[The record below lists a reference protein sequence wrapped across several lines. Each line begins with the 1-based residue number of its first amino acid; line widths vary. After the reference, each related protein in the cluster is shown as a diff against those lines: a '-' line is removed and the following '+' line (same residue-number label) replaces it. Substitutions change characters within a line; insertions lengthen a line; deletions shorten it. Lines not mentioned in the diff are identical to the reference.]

1 MDSMD
6 FNWFTKFF
14 TYSSIQAKLIAT
26 FLAFSLFFVI
36 RRLLLSFVYKF
47 VEDTKVEYS
56 KITWADRDTVI
67 RATAIIIF
75 IVIFTTLFIG
85 TADISFTKGFF
96 WLKSL

>member
-1 MDSMD
+1 MKKVAIKGNKQIKS
-6 FNWFTKFF
+6 NGEKKTIRP
-14 TYSSIQAKLIAT
+14 IQRQKVS
-26 FLAFSLFFVI
+26 FS
-36 RRLLLSFVYKF
+36 KF

>member
-1 MDSMD
+1 MKKAAIKNSKQ
-6 FNWFTKFF
+6 TKS
-14 TYSSIQAKLIAT
+14 YGEKKINRPMQRQR
-26 FLAFSLFFVI
+26 V
-36 RRLLLSFVYKF
+36 SFGRF

-67 RATAIIIF
+67 RATVIIIF